1 MRPFDLLRAVALV
14 VWAAISAPRRARRV
28 WQRLRDRHPHCAE
41 RILDTLVY
49 GSVVALVAAIAV
61 MVFAEWTGPAVTA
74 IAALGVPGSIG
85 LYAGAV
91 LVGEV

>member
-1 MRPFDLLRAVALV
+1 MHPIDTLRAVVLV
-14 VWAAISAPRRARRV
+14 VWAAITAPRRARRV
-28 WQRLRDRHPHCAE
+28 WQRLCDRHPRCAE

-49 GSVVALVAAIAV
+49 GSVVALVAALAV
-61 MVFAEWTGPAVTA
+61 MIFAEWTGPAVTA